1 MIAGN
6 GNCEQL
12 CFTHPSDASNK
23 DSVSSFGRTCECAF
37 GTLVNGRKCAVSKEY
52 LVFSTRTEVRSTHIS
67 RDGTE
72 EIDSSNP
79 FKPIKNLTNVVG
91 VDFDYKSGTLYF
103 TQIGGD
109 ARIAKMNSQN
119 PGTNS
124 MENIL
129 DKGINPEGIA
139 FDWVHQKIYWT
150 DSRNRSVYAMNKDGS
165 QIGKIQFYFNCNF
178 ALKRNS
184 KLFICTRVK
193 HCKPSF
199 PHTYLH

>member
-1 MIAGN
+1 M
-6 GNCEQL
+6 
-12 CFTHPSDASNK
+12 
-23 DSVSSFGRTCECAF
+23 
-37 GTLVNGRKCAVSKEY
+37 SKEY

-150 DSRNRSVYAMNKDGS
+150 DSRNRSVYSMNKDGS
-165 QIGKIQFYFNCNF
+165 QIGKIHVIVYYCK
-178 ALKRNS
+178 LLEYGLSNS
-184 KLFICTRVK
+184 EVG
-193 HCKPSF
+193 CKIR
-199 PHTYLH
+199 

>member
-1 MIAGN
+1 M
-6 GNCEQL
+6 
-12 CFTHPSDASNK
+12 
-23 DSVSSFGRTCECAF
+23 
-37 GTLVNGRKCAVSKEY
+37 SKEY
-52 LVFSTRTEVRSTHIS
+52 LVFTTRTEVRSTHIS

-150 DSRNRSVYAMNKDGS
+150 DSRNRSVYSMNTDGS
-165 QIGKIQFYFNCNF
+165 QIGKIHFYCRLWEYGLSSFRGGIQNRISF
-178 ALKRNS
+178 WTKLKM
-184 KLFICTRVK
+184 KLLFCQ
-193 HCKPSF
+193 
-199 PHTYLH
+199 